1 MLEQIKKTKGEIF
14 SVTFVKKDGTIRKMT
29 ARLGVKKDLK
39 GVGLGFDPTERS
51 LVVVF
56 DMHKRA
62 YRMINLQTIITFKHE
77 SKRTQGIQQA

>member
-1 MLEQIKKTKGEIF
+1 MLEQIKKTKGKIF

-39 GVGLGFDPTERS
+39 GVGLKFDPTERS

>member
-1 MLEQIKKTKGEIF
+1 MLEQIKKTKGKIF

-39 GVGLGFDPTERS
+39 GVGLSFDPTAKQ

-77 SKRTQGIQQA
+77 SKRSQGIQQA

>member
-1 MLEQIKKTKGEIF
+1 MLEQIKKTNGRIF
-14 SVTFVKKDGTIRKMT
+14 SVTFVKKDGSIRKMT

-39 GVGLGFDPTERS
+39 GVGLKFDPTERS

>member
-1 MLEQIKKTKGEIF
+1 MLEQIKKTNGKIF

-29 ARLGVKKDLK
+29 ARLGVKKDIK
-39 GVGLGFDPTERS
+39 GVGLSFDPTAKQ

-56 DMHKRA
+56 DMQKRA
-62 YRMINLQTIITFKHE
+62 YRMINLQTIIQFKHE

>member
-1 MLEQIKKTKGEIF
+1 MLEQIKKTNGRIF
-14 SVTFVKKDGTIRKMT
+14 SVTFVKKDGSIRKMT

-39 GVGLGFDPTERS
+39 GVGLKFDPTERS

-77 SKRTQGIQQA
+77 SKRAQGIQQA

>member
-1 MLEQIKKTKGEIF
+1 MLEAIKKTKGKIF

-39 GVGLGFDPTERS
+39 GVGLGFDPTAKQ

>member
-1 MLEQIKKTKGEIF
+1 MLEQIKKTNGRIF
-14 SVTFVKKDGTIRKMT
+14 SVTFVKKDGSVRKMT

-39 GVGLGFDPTERS
+39 GVGLGFNPTAKQ

-56 DMHKRA
+56 DMHKSA

>member
-1 MLEQIKKTKGEIF
+1 MLEQIKKTNGRIF
-14 SVTFVKKDGTIRKMT
+14 SVTFVKKDGSVRKMT

-39 GVGLGFDPTERS
+39 GVGLKFNPSERS

-62 YRMINLQTIITFKHE
+62 YRMINLQTITTFKHE

>member
-1 MLEQIKKTKGEIF
+1 MLEAIKKTKGKIF

-39 GVGLGFDPTERS
+39 GVGLGFDPTAKQ

-77 SKRTQGIQQA
+77 SKRAQGIQQA

>member
-1 MLEQIKKTKGEIF
+1 MLEQIKKTNGRIF
-14 SVTFVKKDGTIRKMT
+14 SVTFVKKDGSIRKMT

-39 GVGLGFDPTERS
+39 GVGLKFDPTERS

-77 SKRTQGIQQA
+77 SKRAQSIQQA

>member
-1 MLEQIKKTKGEIF
+1 MLEQIKKTNGRIF

-39 GVGLGFDPTERS
+39 GVGLKFNPSERS

>member
-1 MLEQIKKTKGEIF
+1 MLEQIKKTKGKIF
-14 SVTFVKKDGTIRKMT
+14 SVTFVKKDGSVRKMT

-39 GVGLGFDPTERS
+39 GVGLSFDPTAKQ

>member
-1 MLEQIKKTKGEIF
+1 MLEQIKKTNGRIF
-14 SVTFVKKDGTIRKMT
+14 SVTFVKKDGSIRKMT

-39 GVGLGFDPTERS
+39 GVGLKFDPTKRS

-77 SKRTQGIQQA
+77 SKRAQGIQQA

>member
-1 MLEQIKKTKGEIF
+1 MLEQIKKTNGRIF

-39 GVGLGFDPTERS
+39 GVGLKFNPSERS

-77 SKRTQGIQQA
+77 SKRSQGIQQA

>member
-1 MLEQIKKTKGEIF
+1 MLEQIKKTNGRIF
-14 SVTFVKKDGTIRKMT
+14 SVTFVKKDGSIRKMT

-39 GVGLGFDPTERS
+39 GVGLKFDPTERS

-56 DMHKRA
+56 DMNKRA

-77 SKRTQGIQQA
+77 SKRAQGIQQA

>member
-1 MLEQIKKTKGEIF
+1 MLEQIKKTNGRIF
-14 SVTFVKKDGTIRKMT
+14 SVTFVKKDGSVRKMT

-39 GVGLGFDPTERS
+39 GVGLKFNPSERS

-77 SKRTQGIQQA
+77 SKRSQGIQQA

>member
-1 MLEQIKKTKGEIF
+1 MLEQIKKTNGRIF
-14 SVTFVKKDGTIRKMT
+14 SITFVKKDGSIRKMT

-39 GVGLGFDPTERS
+39 GVGLKFDPTERS

-62 YRMINLQTIITFKHE
+62 YRMINLKTIITFKHE
-77 SKRTQGIQQA
+77 SKRAQGIQQA

>member
-1 MLEQIKKTKGEIF
+1 MLEQIKKTKGKIF

-39 GVGLGFDPTERS
+39 GVGLSFDPTAKQ

>member
-1 MLEQIKKTKGEIF
+1 MLEQIKKTNGRIF
-14 SVTFVKKDGTIRKMT
+14 SITFVKKDGSIRKMT

-39 GVGLGFDPTERS
+39 GVGLKFDPTERS

-62 YRMINLQTIITFKHE
+62 YRMINLQTIISFK
-77 SKRTQGIQQA
+77 G

>member
-1 MLEQIKKTKGEIF
+1 MLEQIKKTNGLIF

-39 GVGLGFDPTERS
+39 GVGLKFNPSERS

>member
-1 MLEQIKKTKGEIF
+1 MLEQIKKTKGKIF

-39 GVGLGFDPTERS
+39 GVGLKFDPTERS

-77 SKRTQGIQQA
+77 SKRAQGIQQA

>member
-1 MLEQIKKTKGEIF
+1 MLEQIKKTNGRIF
-14 SVTFVKKDGTIRKMT
+14 SVTFVKKDGSVRKMT

-39 GVGLGFDPTERS
+39 GVGLKFNPSERS

>member
-1 MLEQIKKTKGEIF
+1 MLEQIKKTNGRIF

-39 GVGLGFDPTERS
+39 GVGLSFDPTAKQ